1 MKTNFWVFFTLAIF
15 VVATGYATET
25 PKMNITSSN
34 EDKILVAFES
44 QTPCPV
50 EITVTDNNGEIVY
63 YWRSESYKNEVNHQ
77 VNTKKLGKGTFNVAL
92 NYGCRSINR
101 ELCINRKEVIIGP
114 AVQLMEPFFCFKDNK
129 LNVSFLNVANKNVYL
144 NVYKDG
150 MHYDGFV
157 FGKGADIQKS
167 IDFSNAEK
175 GKYEVVLTDYFK
187 EHYYT
192 VNK

>member
-63 YWRSESYKNEVNHQ
+63 YWRSE
-77 VNTKKLGKGTFNVAL
+77 
-92 NYGCRSINR
+92 
-101 ELCINRKEVIIGP
+101 
-114 AVQLMEPFFCFKDNK
+114 
-129 LNVSFLNVANKNVYL
+129 
-144 NVYKDG
+144 
-150 MHYDGFV
+150 
-157 FGKGADIQKS
+157 
-167 IDFSNAEK
+167 
-175 GKYEVVLTDYFK
+175 
-187 EHYYT
+187 
-192 VNK
+192 